1 MSIEK
6 VKQLANEA
14 AVFLPKESSES
25 IRIVAVMGEE
35 DYFLGEG
42 EETGENYQIEF
53 VDVDLDNDKF
63 YKLVLMENK

>member
-14 AVFLPKESSES
+14 TVYIPEDCES
-25 IRIVAVMGEE
+25 IRIEASFSDEGYFCGIGEE
-35 DYFLGEG
+35 SGEG
-42 EETGENYQIEF
+42 YQIEF
-53 VDVDLDNDKF
+53 TEVDLDNDMF

>member
-14 AVFLPKESSES
+14 AVYIPEGSEG
-25 IRIVAVMGEE
+25 IRIVAVIEE
-35 DYFLGEG
+35 EGYFLGEG
-42 EETGENYQIEF
+42 EETGENYQITFEE
-53 VDVDLDNDKF
+53 VDLDNDMF